1 MERIYLVCYSASVNK
16 GFRSAKSS
24 KFSLHSS
31 AGQEELVRWVMVVS
45 CVIRLA
51 RNNLR
56 LKL

>member
-31 AGQEELVRWVMVVS
+31 AGQELVRWVMVVS